1 MKNSLKI
8 SLWAAL
14 LFWWIPPALA
24 VDLSFDG
31 FLQGNYSANTA
42 ASNPDGSDFKWA
54 EERAQLKL
62 EASEDPFQLYLKADA
77 FYDHV
82 DEDADVE
89 LREGYLDY
97 LAPRWDLRAGRQII
111 TWGLGDLIFINDVFP
126 KDYEAFF
133 SGRPL
138 EYLKKGVDGVKAGF
152 YPDFA
157 SFELVA
163 VPVFEPNR
171 FPDPTRFRLFDPM
184 PGIDRKKEEPA
195 HRLDNMEV
203 AVRAYRN
210 IAGFDASLYYY
221 RGFYRQPSA
230 LPDNP
235 AAPTRLTLFYPELS
249 VYGASLQGNALGGLV
264 SLEAGYYDSRQ
275 DRSGAD
281 PMLPNSHTRYLIGYQ
296 RQLWEDCTLG
306 LQYYVEHMNNYAEYK
321 QNVPPGFPREKRW
334 RDLVTVRLTKLLRHQ
349 TLALSWFS
357 FWSPADDDYLLNP
370 EVKYNL
376 TDHLW
381 AAMGGMVFGG
391 EEGTT
396 QFGQL
401 DRNDDIYLQVRYSF

>member
-14 LFWWIPPALA
+14 LFWWIPPAPA

-42 ASNPDGSDFKWA
+42 ASNPDGGDFKWA

-82 DEDADVE
+82 DKDADVE

-138 EYLKKGVDGVKAGF
+138 EYLKKGIDGVKAGF

-163 VPVFEPNR
+163 VPFFEPNR
-171 FPDPTRFRLFDPM
+171 FPDPKRFRLFDPM
-184 PGIDRKKEEPA
+184 PWS
-195 HRLDNMEV
+195 N
-203 AVRAYRN
+203 
-210 IAGFDASLYYY
+210 S
-221 RGFYRQPSA
+221 RGTPS
-230 LPDNP
+230 PD
-235 AAPTRLTLFYPELS
+235 S
-249 VYGASLQGNALGGLV
+249 S
-264 SLEAGYYDSRQ
+264 
-275 DRSGAD
+275 
-281 PMLPNSHTRYLIGYQ
+281 
-296 RQLWEDCTLG
+296 
-306 LQYYVEHMNNYAEYK
+306 K
-321 QNVPPGFPREKRW
+321 
-334 RDLVTVRLTKLLRHQ
+334 
-349 TLALSWFS
+349 
-357 FWSPADDDYLLNP
+357 
-370 EVKYNL
+370 
-376 TDHLW
+376 
-381 AAMGGMVFGG
+381 
-391 EEGTT
+391 
-396 QFGQL
+396 
-401 DRNDDIYLQVRYSF
+401 